1 MADLLDRGGHSL
13 TEMPR
18 AGQALAVGG
27 VNASGQLQAAAI
39 VFSASG
45 ATITTDQTNY
55 APGQTVVITGAGWKR
70 GETVN
75 MVLHEEPTT
84 DPDRTLTSVADK
96 KGNFTNDSFVVQPN
110 DAGVT
115 FTLTA
120 TGQTSG
126 FTAQT
131 TFADA
136 TSTNLTTVNV
146 SQIGPATAAPGA
158 SRVPIL
164 SFTVHTGAAAGE
176 KLKRVR
182 TYWNSSA
189 TTADVIQTVYLY
201 RGERRSAWIS
211 IFGRFG
217 GHTVGF
223 HDAPHRNVQLRGQHR
238 QSGPESGRQH
248 RLYVLH
254 RRRREGHG
262 GLVERRGLQS
272 QPGQTG
278 VQFRNLA
285 ARRAKCLWYKSL
297 SRRCKYMEPRGLY
310 DRRRSIRFQLQPVHT
325 RLRRRSNQLRGKL
338 GSRSLSRFGP
348 SPRSRFENFCSV
360 GKTFGCTGNARYV
373 WNEPFNVQLQ

>member
-1 MADLLDRGGHSL
+1 
-13 TEMPR
+13 
-18 AGQALAVGG
+18 
-27 VNASGQLQAAAI
+27 
-39 VFSASG
+39 
-45 ATITTDQTNY
+45 
-55 APGQTVVITGAGWKR
+55 
-70 GETVN
+70 
-75 MVLHEEPTT
+75 
-84 DPDRTLTSVADK
+84 
-96 KGNFTNDSFVVQPN
+96 
-110 DAGVT
+110 VT

-223 HDAPHRNVQLRGQHR
+223 HDAP
-238 QSGPESGRQH
+238 
-248 RLYVLH
+248 
-254 RRRREGHG
+254 
-262 GLVERRGLQS
+262 
-272 QPGQTG
+272 TG
-278 VQFRNLA
+278 TCSSEANIDNPDLNLA
-285 ARRAKCLWYKSL
+285 ANTDFTFYIVVDVKATAVLWNAVDF
-297 SRRCKYMEPRGLY
+297 RVNQ
-310 DRRRSIRFQLQPVHT
+310 DRLEFNSGTWPPAAQ
-325 RLRRRSNQLRGKL
+325 
-338 GSRSLSRFGP
+338 
-348 SPRSRFENFCSV
+348 SV
-360 GKTFGCTGNARYV
+360 SGD
-373 WNEPFNVQLQ
+373 

>member
-1 MADLLDRGGHSL
+1 MHRLDSRDPEIAREIERPVEDLLDRGGHSL

-126 FTAQT
+126 LTAQT

-223 HDAPHRNVQLRGQHR
+223 HDAP
-238 QSGPESGRQH
+238 
-248 RLYVLH
+248 
-254 RRRREGHG
+254 
-262 GLVERRGLQS
+262 
-272 QPGQTG
+272 TG
-278 VQFRNLA
+278 TCSSEANIDNPDLNLA
-285 ARRAKCLWYKSL
+285 ANTDFTFYIVVDVKATAVLWNAVDF
-297 SRRCKYMEPRGLY
+297 RVNQ
-310 DRRRSIRFQLQPVHT
+310 DRLEFNSGTWPPAAQSVSGTSPCPVAANT
-325 RLRRRSNQLRGKL
+325 WNPA
-338 GSRSLSRFGP
+338 GSTTVGDPSVFSYSPSTQDFGGGAT
-348 SPRSRFENFCSV
+348 SCVVS
-360 GKTFGCTGNARYV
+360 
-373 WNEPFNVQLQ
+373 